1 MRRRACECVFVTGSC
16 LPTWLP
22 PSLPLHTHTHIHSH
36 TLTYSHT
43 HTHTLFLSLSLSLS
57 LSTHTHTDMKE
68 LESQLQEAKEARIK
82 LIVSD
87 GVFSMDGSIAP
98 LR

>member
-1 MRRRACECVFVTGSC
+1 MCVC
-16 LPTWLP
+16 DWQLPAHLASSLP
-22 PSLPLHTHTHIHSH
+22 PPPHTHTF
-36 TLTYSHT
+36 T
-43 HTHTLFLSLSLSLS
+43 HTHSPTLTHTRTLSFSLSLSLS